1 MQALKHYMETWRRY
15 RDFRGRS
22 TRSAYWWTALVH
34 AVVYVVLQGIFAA
47 IFDITSGQAGP
58 EIIYGIAYI
67 VPSLALAVRR
77 LHDVGRSGHWLWI
90 SLTGFGILALLY
102 WFVQPS
108 SAQTNDLEDSPT
120 QGGIATASSD
130 TEPEPPQQTS
140 DIIR

>member
-67 VPSLALAVRR
+67 LPSLALAVRR

-102 WFVQPS
+102 WLFSQVLPK
-108 SAQTNDLEDSPT
+108 QTT
-120 QGGIATASSD
+120 
-130 TEPEPPQQTS
+130 
-140 DIIR
+140 